1 MPLLQDAKA
10 AEEAIHQQYDQTQI
24 LSDAERKE
32 LGLNESTATA
42 PAKGYF
48 HPLQDEW
55 AQKLTLE
62 KEKVDGL
69 SCYKDCKERDRIR
82 RLECDEVRKRV
93 EFKLK
98 ELGCPTVLVPN
109 DPVSICGEA
118 PTGVAPV
125 QQQQQ
130 QQQMP
135 MMPMPWW
142 GYPMM
147 PGMGMGMG
155 GG

>member
-1 MPLLQDAKA
+1 MPLQS
-10 AEEAIHQQYDQTQI
+10 AEEAETAIHQQYDQSLI
-24 LSDAERKE
+24 LNDAERKE
-32 LGLNESTATA
+32 LGLNEGTTTD

-48 HPLQDEW
+48 HPLADEW

-62 KEKVDGL
+62 KEAVDGL
-69 SCYKDCKERDRIR
+69 SCYKDCKERDRVR

-98 ELGCPTVLVPN
+98 QLGCPTVLVPN
-109 DPVSICGEA
+109 DPISVCGEA
-118 PTGVAPV
+118 PTGGAPV
-125 QQQQQ
+125 QQ

-147 PGMGMGMG
+147 PPMGMG
-155 GG
+155 GGG